1 MMMMIDDDDANAND
15 VNNMILC
22 LSKSGT
28 LSGIFF
34 LLSYLDWYFNDSFY
48 VVSMNI
54 YLQEFINNKT
64 LFTDK
69 FILLSLNIPLDLF

>member
-1 MMMMIDDDDANAND
+1 MMMVIDDDDANAND

-22 LSKSGT
+22 LFKSGT
-28 LSGIFF
+28 LFGVFF
-34 LLSYLDWYFNDSFY
+34 LLSYLGWYFNDSFY

-54 YLQEFINNKT
+54 YIQELINNKT

-69 FILLSLNIPLDLF
+69 FVSFSLNIPLDLF